1 MKTSA
6 KDPFLNIF
14 GWKKSDFKK
23 RAKEKKSIGE
33 ILRKLEWAN
42 FFHSLWPFG

>member
-23 RAKEKKSIGE
+23 RGKEKKVNRRNFEKIGM
-33 ILRKLEWAN
+33 
-42 FFHSLWPFG
+42 G